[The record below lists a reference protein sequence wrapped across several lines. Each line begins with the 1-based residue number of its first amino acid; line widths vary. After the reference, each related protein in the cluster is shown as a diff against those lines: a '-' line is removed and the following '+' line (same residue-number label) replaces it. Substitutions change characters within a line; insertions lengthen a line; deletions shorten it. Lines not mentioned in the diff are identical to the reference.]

1 MYKVFIN
8 EKRLIISNQPEST
21 EHNII
26 FTDEKNIEEGIEL
39 LEKTSARE
47 VCVYASNIDK
57 LWKCFKSLF
66 HIVEAAGGL
75 VANKEGKILF
85 IHRLGKWDLPKGKL
99 EKGEG
104 VKEAAVREVEE
115 ETGITDLELL
125 DFLQETYHIYTEK
138 KKRILK
144 RTYWFTMKYNG
155 SEVPSPQIEEGISKV
170 EWKSHKEIQERIYPQ
185 TFKNIQLLINLYFRL
200 NNIV

>member
-1 MYKVFIN
+1 M
-8 EKRLIISNQPEST
+8 
-21 EHNII
+21 
-26 FTDEKNIEEGIEL
+26 
-39 LEKTSARE
+39 
-47 VCVYASNIDK
+47 
-57 LWKCFKSLF
+57 WKSFKSLF

-75 VANKEGKILF
+75 VANKEDKILF

-138 KKRILK
+138 R
-144 RTYWFTMKYNG
+144 
-155 SEVPSPQIEEGISKV
+155 
-170 EWKSHKEIQERIYPQ
+170 KEYSRKPIGLR
-185 TFKNIQLLINLYFRL
+185 
-200 NNIV
+200 